1 MKGINLYCISFIMT
15 YVVSLDARL
24 GLTLHL
30 SSIIAEVC
38 WYFLCSSDNFTSA
51 HNTVV
56 ALRPE
61 VFQGIVFILSIGR
74 VAKNINEYV
83 T

>member
-1 MKGINLYCISFIMT
+1 M
-15 YVVSLDARL
+15 VSLDASL

-30 SSIIAEVC
+30 SFIIAEVC
-38 WYFLCSSDNFTSA
+38 WYFLCSSDNFTCA
-51 HNTVV
+51 HNIVV
-56 ALRPE
+56 ALHPE